1 MKGLPLR
8 IRDRSFMQFR
18 NPTVPRIGLL
28 AGTAAVIS
36 AALVAG
42 LSAGQAQAQGQ
53 GQVRR
58 QSLYTL
64 ETSCSIKGGPA
75 QPCVV
80 EAVDEG
86 DATIYTHRI
95 GKQVQKIR
103 ISDAP
108 VSMSLWDPTSKSWVV
123 LKSAGARFSTN
134 TICFNGR
141 DLCVVN
147 PNYLNSVREE
157 KTEAL
162 AGRDLVGVKF
172 SPDGRV
178 SLTCYDEAC
187 EGVQ

>member
-1 MKGLPLR
+1 MKELPLR

-18 NPTVPRIGLL
+18 NPTVHRIGLL
-28 AGTAAVIS
+28 ARTATVMS
-36 AALVAG
+36 AALLAG
-42 LSAGQAQAQGQ
+42 LSAGQAQARGQ
-53 GQVRR
+53 A
-58 QSLYTL
+58 LYTL

>member
-1 MKGLPLR
+1 MPLR
-8 IRDRSFMQFR
+8 ISVLPQS
-18 NPTVPRIGLL
+18 GLL
-28 AGTAAVIS
+28 TCASGLIS
-36 AALVAG
+36 ALLLGALASG
-42 LSAGQAQAQGQ
+42 PASARSEA
-53 GQVRR
+53 
-58 QSLYTL
+58 LYKL
-64 ETSCSIKGGPA
+64 ETTCTIKGGA
-75 QPCVV
+75 VQSCMV

-86 DATIYTHRI
+86 NATIYTHRI
-95 GKQVQKIR
+95 GKQATRIR
-103 ISDAP
+103 ISDDP
-108 VSMSLWDPTSKSWVV
+108 VSMSIWDEKSKNWKVIN
-123 LKSAGARFSTN
+123 SAGARFSTN

-157 KTEAL
+157 KSDAL

>member
-1 MKGLPLR
+1 
-8 IRDRSFMQFR
+8 
-18 NPTVPRIGLL
+18 
-28 AGTAAVIS
+28 
-36 AALVAG
+36 
-42 LSAGQAQAQGQ
+42 
-53 GQVRR
+53 
-58 QSLYTL
+58 
-64 ETSCSIKGGPA
+64 
-75 QPCVV
+75 VV

-86 DATIYTHRI
+86 DATIYSHRI

-172 SPDGRV
+172 SRDGRV

>member
-1 MKGLPLR
+1 MKRLPLR
-8 IRDRSFMQFR
+8 KGDRLFMHVRTSRFQG
-18 NPTVPRIGLL
+18 PGLR
-28 AGTAAVIS
+28 AGAACLLG
-36 AALVAG
+36 AALLAG
-42 LSAGQAQAQGQ
+42 LSAGHARARGQ
-53 GQVRR
+53 T
-58 QSLYTL
+58 LYTL
-64 ETSCSIKGGPA
+64 ETSCSILGGPS

-86 DATIYTHRI
+86 NATIYTHRI
-95 GKQVQKIR
+95 GQQVQKIR

-108 VSMSLWDPTSKSWVV
+108 VSMSIWDSTSKSWVV

>member
-1 MKGLPLR
+1 MRTLPLHNG
-8 IRDRSFMQFR
+8 DCLFMQLR

-28 AGTAAVIS
+28 AGASTLIS
-36 AALVAG
+36 AALLAG
-42 LSAGQAQAQGQ
+42 LSAGPAEARSQT
-53 GQVRR
+53 
-58 QSLYTL
+58 LYKL

-80 EAVDEG
+80 EAIDEG
-86 DATIYTHRI
+86 DATIYIHQI
-95 GKQVQKIR
+95 GKQVAKIR
-103 ISDAP
+103 ITEAP
-108 VSMSLWDPTSKSWVV
+108 VSMSLWDENRKSWVV
-123 LKSAGARFSTN
+123 LNSAGARFSTN

-172 SPDGRV
+172 SSDGRV

>member
-1 MKGLPLR
+1 MQLR
-8 IRDRSFMQFR
+8 NTSA
-18 NPTVPRIGLL
+18 PRFGLL
-28 AGTAAVIS
+28 ASCSSLIS
-36 AALVAG
+36 ALVLAG
-42 LSAGQAQAQGQ
+42 AWSLPASAGAET
-53 GQVRR
+53 
-58 QSLYTL
+58 LYKLKT
-64 ETSCSIKGGPA
+64 TCSIKGG
-75 QPCVV
+75 QPQDCVV
-80 EAVDEG
+80 EAINEG
-86 DATIYTHRI
+86 DATIYSHKI

-103 ISDAP
+103 ITDSP
-108 VSMSLWDPTSKSWVV
+108 VSMSLWDPASKSWVV
-123 LKSAGARFSTN
+123 LNSAGARFSTN

-172 SPDGRV
+172 SRDGRV

>member
-1 MKGLPLR
+1 MRELLSR
-8 IRDRSFMQFR
+8 IRDCFFMQFR
-18 NPTVPRIGLL
+18 NPTVHRIGLL
-28 AGTAAVIS
+28 ASCASLIS
-36 AALVAG
+36 AALLAG
-42 LSAGQAQAQGQ
+42 PSAGQAQA
-53 GQVRR
+53 RS
-58 QSLYTL
+58 QSLYKL

-75 QPCVV
+75 QACVV

-108 VSMSLWDPTSKSWVV
+108 VSMSIWDPTSKSWVV

>member
-28 AGTAAVIS
+28 AGTATVIS
-36 AALVAG
+36 AVLLAG
-42 LSAGQAQAQGQ
+42 LSAGHAQARSQT
-53 GQVRR
+53 
-58 QSLYTL
+58 LYKL

-108 VSMSLWDPTSKSWVV
+108 VRMSLWDPTSKSWVV
-123 LKSAGARFSTN
+123 LQSAGARFSTN

>member
-1 MKGLPLR
+1 MRGLPLH
-8 IRDRSFMQFR
+8 IRDCFFMQLR
-18 NPTVPRIGLL
+18 NPTVQRIGLL
-28 AGTAAVIS
+28 ARASTVIS
-36 AALVAG
+36 VVLLAG
-42 LSAGQAQAQGQ
+42 LSAGHAEARSQT
-53 GQVRR
+53 
-58 QSLYTL
+58 LYKL
-64 ETSCSIKGGPA
+64 ETSCSLKGGPA

-80 EAVDEG
+80 EATEEG
-86 DATIYTHRI
+86 NATIYTHRI

-108 VSMSLWDPTSKSWVV
+108 VSMSLWDESRKTWVV
-123 LKSAGARFSTN
+123 LNSAGARFSTN

-172 SPDGRV
+172 SRDGRV

>member
-1 MKGLPLR
+1 
-8 IRDRSFMQFR
+8 
-18 NPTVPRIGLL
+18 
-28 AGTAAVIS
+28 
-36 AALVAG
+36 
-42 LSAGQAQAQGQ
+42 
-53 GQVRR
+53 
-58 QSLYTL
+58 
-64 ETSCSIKGGPA
+64 
-75 QPCVV
+75 VV
-80 EAVDEG
+80 EAMDEG
-86 DATIYTHRI
+86 DATIYIHQI
-95 GKQVQKIR
+95 GKQVAKIR
-103 ISDAP
+103 ITEAP
-108 VSMSLWDPTSKSWVV
+108 VSMSLWDENRKSWVV
-123 LKSAGARFSTN
+123 LNSAGARFSTN